1 MLIHSQFRE
10 GPALDYLQF
19 EDERISI
26 SDKVTSLGVILCK
39 HITFDDVIDH
49 VCKSSVNYFW
59 NFFRIRRY
67 LLKNVA
73 SKIIHVTK

>member
-26 SDKVTSLGVILCK
+26 SDKVTSLG
-39 HITFDDVIDH
+39 HITFDDVIDY